1 MGNEI
6 SITRKEIKEKIDKYP
21 YLNIGDKIGDTEYI
35 DFLQWD
41 EVKYPVMYGV
51 DSYNRLFFV
60 IKAEINGQQVMQTF
74 FQRYSNKTSLWNSGG
89 NNTTK
94 FIRTEG
100 GMTDD
105 QFKFLFKLISEK
117 EVKLEN
123 IVKPSYDFFVNK
135 KIKLY
140 ENEINDLLNNFN
152 SLTF

>member
-6 SITRKEIKEKIDKYP
+6 SITRKEIKEKIEKYP

-89 NNTTK
+89 NNTAN

-100 GMTDD
+100 GMTDN

-117 EVKLEN
+117 EAELEN

-140 ENEINDLLNNFN
+140 EYEIYDLLNNFN